1 MGARCRS
8 TPIRST
14 APTARRPRDPR
25 RRTRRDDSS
34 TVAPAEPS
42 PARRCTARTGG
53 AMIVLWFHPA
63 VQLHMLCLCEGRS
76 EVGVELLELLLGGR
90 GDRLVFGDLVNEAR
104 GHGWEGCTEL
114 GLEAANILDGNLV
127 KVSTDTSKQD
137 DSLLCNLHWH
147 VLWLLQDLLKTLST
161 HQLELGGGVK
171 V

>member
-1 MGARCRS
+1 MG

-90 GDRLVFGDLVNEAR
+90 GDLLVFGDLVNDARWCR
-104 GHGWEGCTEL
+104 GHPC
-114 GLEAANILDGNLV
+114 
-127 KVSTDTSKQD
+127 
-137 DSLLCNLHWH
+137 
-147 VLWLLQDLLKTLST
+147 
-161 HQLELGGGVK
+161 HQLADRYRQQHGREYITGGIDAEYLAHVEQLRNDKAKAKSGQQQHPIDG
-171 V
+171 